1 MLKTKGKN
9 FTLYLLLAAACLVL
23 AAAGIC
29 FGSVKL
35 RLQDLLALVQGTAS
49 REAETILLGLRL
61 PRVLAAG
68 LAGVGLSVAGILL
81 QSATGNGLCAPNIV
95 GINAGAGFAVLLLN
109 CLLPQCWYL
118 LPQAAFLGAVTTA
131 AVVLAVAF
139 AGTGKLSKT
148 TLILAGVAVSALMSA
163 GISTLSLRF
172 PDAAATYSA
181 FSVGGFRGVELRELA
196 IPAGIILGGGVLSF
210 LLSQRLELLLLG
222 DELAAALGANVRL
235 LRLAAVL
242 LASALSAAV
251 VSYAG
256 LLGFVG
262 LAVPHIARLL
272 AGHSLRRCIP
282 AAALLGFALVIA
294 ADLAGRL
301 LFSPTEL
308 PAGII
313 TAAIGAPFFLY
324 LLLRRR
330 YRI

>member
-1 MLKTKGKN
+1 MRKTERKN
-9 FTLYLLLAAACLVL
+9 RILYLLLAAACLVP
-23 AAAGIC
+23 AAAGLC
-29 FGSVKL
+29 FGSVQL
-35 RLQDLLALVQGTAS
+35 RLADLLGVLRGTAA
-49 REAETILLGLRL
+49 AETEIILLQLRL

-68 LAGVGLSVAGILL
+68 LAGIGLSAAGVLL
-81 QSATGNGLCAPNIV
+81 QTATGNGLCAPNIV
-95 GINAGAGFAVLLLN
+95 GINAGAGFAVLLVS
-109 CLLPQCWYL
+109 CLLPGHWAA
-118 LPQAAFLGAVTTA
+118 LPGAAFLGAVFTA
-131 AVVLAVAF
+131 GIVLAVAF
-139 AGTGKLSKT
+139 AGTGRLSKT
-148 TLILAGVAVSALMSA
+148 TLILAGVAVSALMNA
-163 GISTLSLRF
+163 GISALSLRF
-172 PDAAATYSA
+172 PDAAAAYGS
-181 FSVGGFRGVELRELA
+181 FSVGGFRGVELRALA
-196 IPAGIILGGGVLSF
+196 IPAAVILSGTALS
-210 LLSQRLELLLLG
+210 LLLAPRLELLLLG
-222 DELAAALGANVRL
+222 DEQAGALGVNVPL

-282 AAALLGFALVIA
+282 AAVLLGFALVIA

-301 LFSPTEL
+301 LFAPSEL

-313 TAAIGAPFFLY
+313 TAVIGAPFFLW